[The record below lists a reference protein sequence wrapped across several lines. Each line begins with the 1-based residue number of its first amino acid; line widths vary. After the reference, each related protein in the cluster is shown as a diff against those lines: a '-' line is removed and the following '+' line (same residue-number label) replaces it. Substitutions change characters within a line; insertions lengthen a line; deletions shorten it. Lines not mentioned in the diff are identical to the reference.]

1 MKFKKLV
8 ILDKVV
14 MTKKQ
19 EEELRQLAEDIVI
32 HKDSPESEEEAI
44 ERAKG
49 ADAIIVGWTILGKKF
64 FDACSGI
71 KYVGVWATGYDHVDV
86 RYANQKG
93 ITVTNVPGF
102 STESVAEFIFG
113 QLISFLRHSKEAD
126 EHVRKGGFEFS
137 KFAGEELQGKTLGI
151 IGLGDIGKRVAEI
164 AKAFNMNVVYYSRT
178 RKLDYEKKG
187 VKYLELNDL
196 LKSSDI
202 ITIHTAL
209 TKQTKNL
216 ISKEE
221 FKKMK
226 NGVILINMARGAIVN
241 KEALLWAA
249 KAGKLG
255 GIILDVYHD
264 EPIQKDDPIL
274 RIDNSLLSPH
284 IAFYTKQA
292 TNRKTKICVE
302 NAKSFLN
309 GRVQNKIL

>member
-1 MKFKKLV
+1 
-8 ILDKVV
+8 
-14 MTKKQ
+14 
-19 EEELRQLAEDIVI
+19 
-32 HKDSPESEEEAI
+32 
-44 ERAKG
+44 
-49 ADAIIVGWTILGKKF
+49 
-64 FDACSGI
+64 
-71 KYVGVWATGYDHVDV
+71 
-86 RYANQKG
+86 
-93 ITVTNVPGF
+93 
-102 STESVAEFIFG
+102 
-113 QLISFLRHSKEAD
+113 
-126 EHVRKGGFEFS
+126 
-137 KFAGEELQGKTLGI
+137 
-151 IGLGDIGKRVAEI
+151 
-164 AKAFNMNVVYYSRT
+164 MNVVYYSRT

-202 ITIHTAL
+202 ITIHMAL

-249 KAGKLG
+249 KTGKLG